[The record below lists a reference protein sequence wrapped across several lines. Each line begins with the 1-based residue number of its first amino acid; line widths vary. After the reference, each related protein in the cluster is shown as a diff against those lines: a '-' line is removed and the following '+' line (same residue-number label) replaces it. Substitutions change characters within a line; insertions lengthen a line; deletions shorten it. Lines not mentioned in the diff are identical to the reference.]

1 MIQSEKN
8 CANFVFSQSSISLKV
23 NLFMQKAITE
33 KTDQPIARSSY
44 NN

>member
-1 MIQSEKN
+1 M
-8 CANFVFSQSSISLKV
+8 FSHFLNPRFHLRLI

-33 KTDQPIARSSY
+33 KTDQPIERSGY